1 MTRTR
6 LDNMGFDV
14 MVSNLGIRRDRD
26 PEVERRKRSSGN
38 VALTVWHISKRCAAI
53 SRFPIADPD
62 GETNLVEGR
71 DCVKDRER
79 GRPSLSYI
87 L

>member
-6 LDNMGFDV
+6 LENMGFDV
-14 MVSNLGIRRDRD
+14 MVSNLGIRSDRD

-38 VALTVWHISKRCAAI
+38 VALVVWHTSKRCAAV
-53 SRFPIADPD
+53 SRFSIVDPD

-71 DCVKDRER
+71 DC
-79 GRPSLSYI
+79 
-87 L
+87 